1 MKFRGVRG
9 AITADA
15 NTADA
20 ILSAARQLLLAII
33 EANGIEEEDV
43 ASVIFTTTADLTAA
57 YPAKAAR
64 DLGWRRTALLGALE
78 MDMDDGIKHC
88 IRVLIHWNT
97 PKGLD
102 EIVHVYMLGAIALR
116 PDLYPD
122 NRISVEQQHEQSAG
136 IEP

>member
-20 ILSAARQLLLAII
+20 ILGAARQLMTALI
-33 EANGIEEEDV
+33 EANGIEEDDV

-64 DLGWRRTALLGALE
+64 ELGWRRTAL
-78 MDMDDGIKHC
+78 
-88 IRVLIHWNT
+88 
-97 PKGLD
+97 
-102 EIVHVYMLGAIALR
+102 LGAIALR

-122 NRISVEQQHEQSAG
+122 NRISVEQQHEPG
-136 IEP
+136 EGT

>member
-20 ILSAARQLLLAII
+20 ILGAARQLMTALI
-33 EANGIEEEDV
+33 EANGIEEDDV

-64 DLGWRRTALLGALE
+64 ELGWRRTALLGARE
-78 MDMDDGIKHC
+78 MNMDEGIEHC

-97 PKGLD
+97 PKSLD

-122 NRISVEQQHEQSAG
+122 NRISVEQQHEPG
-136 IEP
+136 EGT